1 MLNSNEKV
9 NSRTEYI
16 KALYNQYPILEKID
30 KENNKIVTANAYFKN
45 IYADESI
52 VESEEACN
60 GIIFVLEGIINIQK
74 LNIDGEQTN
83 LYNIKQG
90 EFCHEALSCISNL
103 ESLKITAIAQ
113 QFSSI
118 CIIPVDIVKQYL
130 FQDQE
135 FLLYIYQDLYNKFS
149 AIIENKEKMLHQSL
163 DERLIKLLLS
173 KNSNIIYSTHKQLA
187 FEVDSA
193 REVISRSLKSIERR
207 GYIRLERG
215 KIVLLKDLNQIL
227 KDKNKE
233 WSDL

>member
-1 MLNSNEKV
+1 MLNSNEKE

-16 KALYNQYPILEKID
+16 KALYNQYPILKKID
-30 KENNKIVTANAYFKN
+30 KENNKIITSSAYFKN

-60 GIIFVLEGIINIQK
+60 GILFVIEGIINIQK

-103 ESLKITAIAQ
+103 ESLKIIGIAQ
-113 QFSSI
+113 QFSRI

-130 FQDQE
+130 IKDQE
-135 FLLYIYQDLYNKFS
+135 FLIYIYQDLYKKFS
-149 AIIENKEKMLHQSL
+149 SVIENKEKMIHQSL
-163 DERLIKLLLS
+163 ETRLIKLLLS

-215 KIVLLKDLNQIL
+215 KIILLKDLNEIL
-227 KDKNKE
+227 KDKN
-233 WSDL
+233 